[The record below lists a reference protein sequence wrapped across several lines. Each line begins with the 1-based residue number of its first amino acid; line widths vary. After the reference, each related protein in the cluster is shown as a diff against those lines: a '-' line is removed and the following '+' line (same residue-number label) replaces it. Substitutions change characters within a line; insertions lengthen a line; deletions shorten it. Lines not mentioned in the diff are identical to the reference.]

1 MITKFLLTGDCHANF
16 SRFKNL
22 PKEDQNNENLG
33 VVILGDLGLNFT
45 LGSGDS
51 QLKNFLDKRY
61 KFTIYGVRGNHEAR
75 PQDVPGME
83 LVYDENVQGEVYLQK
98 KWPKLRYFKDW
109 GIYQF
114 GDYKVAI
121 IGGAYSVDKYYR
133 LANGLR
139 WFENEQ
145 LSTEEMIECTRD
157 FTNQKIDLVL
167 THTCPVAWEPSDL
180 FLPSVNQSTVD
191 KSMELFLEELAQ
203 VFEWNVW
210 CFGHYHSDRIERPHI
225 EQLYTD
231 MEDLDTLMERWY
243 AYDEDGE
250 LEWWLI
256 KSPNY
261 YMEDYINPYCIKG
274 DNNV

>member
-33 VVILGDLGLNFT
+33 IVILGDLGLNFT
-45 LGSGDS
+45 LGPGDS

-75 PQDVPGME
+75 PQDVPEME
-83 LVYDENVQGEVYLQK
+83 LVYDENVKGEVYLQK

-133 LANGLR
+133 LANNLR

-157 FTNQKIDLVL
+157 FTNQNVDLVL
-167 THTCPVAWEPSDL
+167 THTCPIAWEPSDL

-191 KSMELFLEELAQ
+191 KSMELFLEEVFQ
-203 VFEWNVW
+203 VFSWKIA
-210 CFGHYHSDRIERPHI
+210 CFGHYHCDRVERPYV
-225 EQLYTD
+225 EQYFHD
-231 MEDLDTLMERWY
+231 MEDITTIYKRWEKYSKTNELD
-243 AYDEDGE
+243 
-250 LEWWLI
+250 WWLV
-256 KSPNY
+256 KSPNFY
-261 YMEDYINPYCIKG
+261 QESYLRSSFEN
-274 DNNV
+274 